1 MAFLFLV
8 FSLWAQAFHQ
18 VDSFIDHRTIVVQLE
33 SDHSF
38 QESDRV
44 VVISLPLRKLS
55 ALGSVVKITESESQT
70 VAIVAID
77 ELFGEELIIPGDAM

>member
-1 MAFLFLV
+1 MAFLFFVL
-8 FSLWAQAFHQ
+8 SLWAQAFHQ

-33 SDHSF
+33 SDHNF

-55 ALGSVVKITESESQT
+55 ALGSVVKITESES
-70 VAIVAID
+70 
-77 ELFGEELIIPGDAM
+77 